1 MLLGLVL
8 AVGTAGMTMGTD
20 LAGSEW
26 RPSFMSTTDLPTEMH
41 MLVHFD
47 PEGRISGSGGCN
59 RFFGSYTIS
68 GNTIKIGPLASTR
81 KGCPGLL
88 EAETAFFATL
98 EAAKS
103 FAQDGDSLVLYDA
116 AGTKLA
122 QFVRTEEQ

>member
-8 AVGTAGMTMGTD
+8 ALGTTGMAMSAD
-20 LAGSEW
+20 LSGSEW
-26 RPSFMSTTDLPTEMH
+26 RPRFMNASELPGEAH
-41 MLVHFD
+41 MLVHFNPD
-47 PEGRISGSGGCN
+47 GRITGNGGCN
-59 RFFGSYTIS
+59 QFFGSYTIS
-68 GNTIKIGPLASTR
+68 GDTIRIGPLVSTR

-103 FAQDGDSLVLYDA
+103 FAQDGDSLVLFDA

-122 QFVRTEEQ
+122 QFTRAG

>member
-8 AVGTAGMTMGTD
+8 ALGTTGMAMSAD
-20 LAGSEW
+20 LSGSEW
-26 RPSFMSTTDLPTEMH
+26 RPSFMSASELPGEAH
-41 MLVHFD
+41 MLVHFNPD
-47 PEGRISGSGGCN
+47 GRITGNGGCN
-59 RFFGSYTIS
+59 QFFGSYTIS
-68 GNTIKIGPLASTR
+68 GDTIRIGPLVSTR

-103 FAQDGDSLVLYDA
+103 FAQDGDSLVLFDA

-122 QFVRTEEQ
+122 QFTRAS